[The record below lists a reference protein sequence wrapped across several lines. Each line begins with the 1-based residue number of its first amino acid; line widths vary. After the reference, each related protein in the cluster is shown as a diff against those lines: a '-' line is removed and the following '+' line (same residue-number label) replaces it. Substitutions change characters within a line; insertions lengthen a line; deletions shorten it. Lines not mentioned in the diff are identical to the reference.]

1 VPNILRK
8 RAAAQKV
15 GVGLT
20 KFDGDFVHKDD
31 NDPFVPGT
39 NDKVR
44 RVRPVALGGRAVGF
58 FDDELDVLIEG
69 LRQGRDSKPL
79 LRKEPEQL
87 RGGREAWRERVN
99 KHRAESN
106 Q

>member
-8 RAAAQKV
+8 RAAAQKA
-15 GVGLT
+15 GVGRT
-20 KFDGDFVHKDD
+20 KFDDDFVLK
-31 NDPFVPGT
+31 NNSDPFVPNT

-44 RVRPVALGGRAVGF
+44 RVRPVALGDRAIGF

-69 LRQGRDSKPL
+69 LRQWRDSKPM

-87 RGGREAWRERVN
+87 RTGRVAWRERTN
-99 KHRAESN
+99 KSGEAKPV
-106 Q
+106 